1 MADHDKIS
9 HSLHALRRSSSRTPK
24 AAEAPL
30 KAPDKMK
37 GPRRAP
43 DKIPRAPLKSPD
55 KIKTALRAPGRIW
68 QSLKVPGTTWQT
80 TLKAPD
86 KVPEA
91 LLKAPDKVPE
101 ALLKAPDKIRA
112 ALKAPERIW
121 QALKASGNTWQ
132 APLKAPDR
140 IKSAFKPRERA
151 WQSLKAPEKSWKPRP
166 ITWRPDGVA
175 AATTRP
181 EARQPWSPHPE
192 PTLSSGARRY
202 RPGLDGLRALA
213 VVGVLLYHAGVH
225 WVPGGF
231 LGVDLFF
238 VISGYLITSLLIAEV
253 ERTGGISFAAFFRRR
268 ARRLLPALGLLLVV
282 MTAALVAFWPDELG
296 KVRGDIVASLGYVT
310 NWWFIVRHQS
320 YFQAT
325 GRPSPLQH
333 LWSLAVE
340 EQFYLVWP
348 ATVGL
353 LLAGSV
359 ATRRL
364 KLVAAAA
371 FGGAVASTVWMAV
384 IAVSHNV
391 PYGADASRVYYGT
404 DTHAMG
410 VLVGSGAAV
419 VAVWAERR
427 GWMQRFGDALDIAG
441 VVGLAGV
448 CWAMTHTSEF
458 VPGLYRGG
466 FLLFAALAALPVV
479 AVGRERSW
487 LGEGLGS
494 APLRWVGLRSY
505 SLYLWH
511 WPIFVFTRPQL
522 DVPFTKGGDLLLRL
536 ALTFAAA
543 EASYRWVEQPIRA
556 RGLRAWAEG
565 IAAAVNVPRN
575 PRTAT
580 ALSAACI
587 LVVVGAAGFMLS
599 APHTPQPP
607 PVRPLAVSPVAAHG
621 AAAPTPAKATGSA
634 TASAAPPTESM
645 TAIGDSVMLGALPD
659 LQQAFPGAAV
669 DAVEGRQAAEVFA
682 IVDSLIAKGRLG
694 NIVVL
699 QTGTNGTIDPA
710 VLDTVLS
717 KLVGRKVVLLN
728 VHVPRPWQNADNAIL
743 AQAVRAN
750 GKVTLV
756 DWNAAASAH
765 PQWLWDD
772 GVHLRSAGAQQYTDL
787 ITAAIR

>member
-1 MADHDKIS
+1 MP
-9 HSLHALRRSSSRTPK
+9 T
-24 AAEAPL
+24 EAPF
-30 KAPDKMK
+30 KAPGRIK
-37 GPRRAP
+37 GAFKGADR
-43 DKIPRAPLKSPD
+43 
-55 KIKTALRAPGRIW
+55 IKAALRAPSRIW
-68 QSLKVPGTTWQT
+68 QSLKPPDTTWQASFN
-80 TLKAPD
+80 APD
-86 KVPEA
+86 RIK
-91 LLKAPDKVPE
+91 
-101 ALLKAPDKIRA
+101 A
-112 ALKAPERIW
+112 ALRAPALIKAALRAPNRIW
-121 QALKASGNTWQ
+121 QALKAPGNTWQ
-132 APLKAPDR
+132 ASFRPPHRIKATLRAPDR
-140 IKSAFKPRERA
+140 IKAALKPPDRIKAALR
-151 WQSLKAPEKSWKPRP
+151 APEKTWKPRP
-166 ITWRPDGVA
+166 IPWRPAGVA
-175 AATTRP
+175 AATTQPEGRP
-181 EARQPWSPHPE
+181 PWSPDPE
-192 PTLSSGARRY
+192 PTPSSGARRY

-253 ERTGGISFAAFFRRR
+253 ERTGGISFASFFRRR

-282 MTAALVAFWPDELG
+282 TTAALVAFWPDELA

-310 NWWFIVRHQS
+310 NWWFIVHHQS

-371 FGGAVASTVWMAV
+371 FGGAVASTAWMAV

-391 PYGADASRVYYGT
+391 PYVTDASRVYFGT

-419 VAVWAERR
+419 VATWAERQ

-458 VPGLYRGG
+458 VPALYRGG

-479 AVGRERSW
+479 AAGRERSW

-511 WPIFVFTRPQL
+511 WPIYVFTRPQL

-543 EASYRWVEQPIRA
+543 EASYRWVEEPIRA
-556 RGLRAWAEG
+556 KGLRAWAEG
-565 IAAAVNVPRN
+565 IAAALNFPRN
-575 PRTAT
+575 WRTAT
-580 ALSAACI
+580 ALYAACVLI
-587 LVVVGAAGFMLS
+587 VVGAAGFMLS
-599 APHTPQPP
+599 ATHTPQPP
-607 PVRPLAVSPVAAHG
+607 PVSPVAVSPVAAHG
-621 AAAPTPAKATGSA
+621 AAAPTPAA
-634 TASAAPPTESM
+634 ASAPGTGALPTESM

-659 LQQAFPGAAV
+659 LQQAFPGAMV

-682 IVDSLIAKGRLG
+682 LVDSLLANGRLG
-694 NIVVL
+694 RIVVL

-710 VLDTVLS
+710 VLDTVLG
-717 KLVGRKVVLLN
+717 KLAGRKVVILN
-728 VHVPRPWQNADNAIL
+728 VHVPRPWQNPDNTLL
-743 AQAVRAN
+743 AQAVRSN
-750 GKVTLV
+750 GKVSLV

-772 GVHLRSAGAQQYTDL
+772 GVHLRTAGAQQYTDL
-787 ITAAIR
+787 IAAALR

>member
-1 MADHDKIS
+1 MANQEKIS
-9 HSLHALRRSSSRTPK
+9 HSLHALRRSSSQTPMP
-24 AAEAPL
+24 AE
-30 KAPDKMK
+30 
-37 GPRRAP
+37 
-43 DKIPRAPLKSPD
+43 
-55 KIKTALRAPGRIW
+55 
-68 QSLKVPGTTWQT
+68 
-80 TLKAPD
+80 
-86 KVPEA
+86 
-91 LLKAPDKVPE
+91 
-101 ALLKAPDKIRA
+101 
-112 ALKAPERIW
+112 
-121 QALKASGNTWQ
+121 

-140 IKSAFKPRERA
+140 IKAALKAPDRIKAALKAPDRIWRSLNGPRTTWQAPVKAPDRIKAALRAPESIRAALRTPNRIWQALRAPGTTWQAPLRAPDKIKAALKPPDRIKAAFKAPDRI
-151 WQSLKAPEKSWKPRP
+151 WQSLQAPEKTWKPRP
-166 ITWRPDGVA
+166 INWRPTGVA

-181 EARQPWSPHPE
+181 EARPPWSPDTE
-192 PTLSSGARRY
+192 PTPSSGARRY

-253 ERTGGISFAAFFRRR
+253 ERTGGISFAGFFRRR

-282 MTAALVAFWPDELG
+282 TTAALVAFWPDELA
-296 KVRGDIVASLGYVT
+296 KVRGDIVASLGYVA
-310 NWWFIVRHQS
+310 NWWFIVHHQS

-364 KLVAAAA
+364 KLVAAVA
-371 FGGAVASTVWMAV
+371 FGGAVASTAWMAV

-391 PYGADASRVYYGT
+391 PYVADASRVYFGT

-410 VLVGSGAAV
+410 VLFGSGAAV
-419 VAVWAERR
+419 VAILGERQ

-458 VPGLYRGG
+458 VPALYRGG

-479 AVGRERSW
+479 AAGRERSW

-522 DVPFTKGGDLLLRL
+522 DVPFTKGGDLLFRL

-556 RGLRAWAEG
+556 KGLRAWAEG
-565 IAAAVNVPRN
+565 IAAAVNFPRN
-575 PRTAT
+575 WRTAT
-580 ALSAACI
+580 ALYAACVLI
-587 LVVVGAAGFMLS
+587 VVGAAGFMLS
-599 APHTPQPP
+599 AHHTPHPP
-607 PVRPLAVSPVAAHG
+607 PVSPVAVSPVAAHG
-621 AAAPTPAKATGSA
+621 AAAPTPAPAA
-634 TASAAPPTESM
+634 ASAPAPGGLPTESM

-659 LQQAFPGAAV
+659 LQQAFPGAMV

-682 IVDSLIAKGRLG
+682 TVDSLLANGRLG
-694 NIVVL
+694 RIVVL

-710 VLDTVLS
+710 VLDTVLG
-717 KLVGRKVVLLN
+717 KLAGRKVVILN
-728 VHVPRPWQNADNAIL
+728 AHVPRPWQNPDNAIL

-750 GKVTLV
+750 GKVSLV

-772 GVHLRSAGAQQYTDL
+772 GVHLRTAGAHQYTDL
-787 ITAAIR
+787 IAAALR